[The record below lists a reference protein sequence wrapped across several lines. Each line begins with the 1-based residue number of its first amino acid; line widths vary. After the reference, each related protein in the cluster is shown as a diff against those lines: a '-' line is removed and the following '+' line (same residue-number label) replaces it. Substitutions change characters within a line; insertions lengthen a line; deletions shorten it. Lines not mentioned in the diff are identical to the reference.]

1 VRAPGPATRALGRLG
16 PPAALLLLV
25 AAVLPGL
32 LRGETLYLRDIN
44 MVWLP
49 QVESF
54 VRAIADGAPP
64 LWDPHSGFGRPL
76 WADPR
81 AEILYPPTWLNL
93 LMRPATYYALFVVG
107 HLLLAGAGMW
117 RLARHDGM
125 EPVAAAAAAGAWA
138 ASGPLLSLV
147 SMWHHLAAA
156 AWVPWVVLSFET
168 VAARPGPRAVAWAAA
183 ALAAQVL
190 AGSPDVT
197 ALTLLIVT
205 VRLVPTIARM
215 REGRGTRVAL
225 VAGAGALALV
235 LTAAQWLPTLDVV
248 RRSTRWL
255 GAAGAA
261 ASTWSL
267 HPLALPELLLPVRW
281 ADFPLTAAATLALL
295 EGKEP
300 WMRSVYL
307 GAPAAALVAAGLA
320 AGRPRRGSLVVLL
333 LLGVGLAL
341 GAHGPLYPLAA
352 ALPGAGALRFPV
364 KALLVA
370 AFAWGLLA
378 GAGVEALGEG
388 SRRARSA
395 ALATALALAGA
406 GLVAWALART
416 AGAGEGVLGSL
427 LASPLPAWIRAPI
440 VVTAGL
446 TIALAALAW
455 ARERLGPRRAA
466 MGAVVLAVADLAWR
480 HHALNPTAPR
490 ALFEAR
496 PEALRLL
503 DTAGGGR
510 TYVYDYSIDPGLPG
524 RAHPYPYRL
533 ARVPEGWTTS
543 AGLVLGVH
551 AYLNPPTAARWQV
564 AGSYDLDILGFDP
577 APLDR
582 LTRFVR
588 EREGTPAHLRL
599 LQLGAV
605 ASVMA
610 LEPAAWWQDLGPA
623 AVVPGFFEQPI
634 RIFRVP
640 DPLPRAYV
648 VDGVRVADGEQALRT
663 LVDPSLDPR
672 REIVLAEGEPRP
684 PGTGP
689 AGTARLSGQGWDAE
703 EVDADLQR
711 DAYLVLV
718 DAYDPGWRA
727 IIDGRSARVHR
738 ANMAFRAVAV
748 PAGRHHVRLEYRPPA
763 LARGL
768 ALSALGLSALAV
780 LVLRSGRA
788 RANGLAGRPEPC

>member
-1 VRAPGPATRALGRLG
+1 MRVPRSATRAPGRLG
-16 PPAALLLLV
+16 PAAALILLV

-32 LRGETLYLRDIN
+32 LRGETLYLRDVN

-54 VRAIADGAPP
+54 VRAVADGAPP
-64 LWDPHSGFGRPL
+64 LWDPLSGLGRPL

-93 LMRPATYYALFVVG
+93 LMRPATYYALFTVG

-117 RLARHDGM
+117 RLARHDGLGRA
-125 EPVAAAAAAGAWA
+125 AAAAAAGVWT

-156 AWVPWVVLSFET
+156 AWVPWVVLAFET
-168 VAARPGPRAVAWAAA
+168 LAARPGPRRVAWAAA

-197 ALTLLIVT
+197 ALTLLIVA
-205 VRLVPTIARM
+205 VRLVPVIARAP
-215 REGRGTRVAL
+215 EGRGTRLAL
-225 VAGAGALALV
+225 VAGAGALALA

-255 GAAGAA
+255 GTAGLD

-307 GAPAAALVAAGLA
+307 GAPAAALVAAGIA
-320 AGRPRRGSLVVLL
+320 AGRPRRGTLLVLL
-333 LLGVGLAL
+333 LVGVGLAL
-341 GAHGPLYPLAA
+341 GGHGPLYPIAA

-378 GAGVEALGEG
+378 GAGVQALAEG
-388 SRRARSA
+388 SRRARA
-395 ALATALALAGA
+395 AAVATAGALAGA
-406 GLVAWALART
+406 GLVAWALVRT
-416 AGAGEGVLGSL
+416 AGAGKGALGAL
-427 LASPLPAWIRAPI
+427 LAGPLPAWIRAP
-440 VVTAGL
+440 VMVTTAL
-446 TIALAALAW
+446 TLALAAVAW
-455 ARERLGPRRAA
+455 ARDRLGPRRAA
-466 MGAVVLAVADLAWR
+466 IGAVVLAVADLAWR

-503 DTAGGGR
+503 DTAGGAR
-510 TYVYDYSIDPGLPG
+510 TYVYDYSIDPGVPG
-524 RAHPYPYRL
+524 RAHPFPYRL
-533 ARVPEGWTTS
+533 ARAPEGWTPS

-564 AGSYDLDILGFDP
+564 PGSYDLDILGFDP

-582 LTRFVR
+582 LTRFLR
-588 EREGTPAHLRL
+588 ESEGTPAHLRL

-605 ASVMA
+605 ANVLA
-610 LEPAAWWQDLGPA
+610 LEPAAWWQDLRPA
-623 AVVPGFFEQPI
+623 AVVPGFFEQSI

-640 DPLPRAYV
+640 DPLSRAYV
-648 VDGVRVADGEQALRT
+648 VDGVRVADGGPALRT
-663 LVDPSLDPR
+663 LVDPSFDPR
-672 REIVLAEGEPRP
+672 REVVLSEGVPRA
-684 PGTGP
+684 PGAGP
-689 AGTARLSGQGWDAE
+689 AGTATLSRQGWDVE
-703 EVDADLQR
+703 EVDVDLRR

-727 IIDGRSARVHR
+727 RIDGRPAPVHR
-738 ANMAFRAVAV
+738 ANVAFRAVAV

-768 ALSALGLSALAV
+768 ALSALGLLVLAV
-780 LVLRSGRA
+780 LLLRGGRA
-788 RANGLAGRPEPC
+788 SANRLAGRPEPC